1 MREKIEERV
10 RKLEVFTLLLSG
22 AAVILIFILSRL
34 GYIKFLPSLNDFPPI
49 VVFAVLAMALC
60 FTYAIWFKYMSE
72 IWVTSLVNVLCK
84 IETQI
89 NKLSD
94 KGEYK

>member
-1 MREKIEERV
+1 MREKIEEKV

-22 AAVILIFILSRL
+22 AAIILIFILSRL
-34 GYIKFLPSLNDFPPI
+34 GYIKFLTRLNNFPPV
-49 VVFAVLAMALC
+49 VVFATVVMALLIA
-60 FTYAIWFKYMSE
+60 YGLWFKYISE

-94 KGEYK
+94 EGEDK

>member
-1 MREKIEERV
+1 MREKIEKRV
-10 RKLEVFTLLLSG
+10 RKFELFTLLLSG
-22 AAVILIFILSRL
+22 AAIIFIFILSRL
-34 GYIKFLPSLNDFPPI
+34 GYIKFLTRLNNFPPV
-49 VVFAVLAMALC
+49 VVFATVVMAL
-60 FTYAIWFKYMSE
+60 FITYGLWFRYLSE

-94 KGEYK
+94 KGECK